1 MRRFLIIS
9 VLTVGAL
16 TVGWRYA
23 PDGMREKL
31 LGLAGLANFGSTVH
45 TLRDAVR
52 PEDPVARRASEINTL
67 KQKIG
72 AIRKGVQG
80 VQNSE
85 SSGMN
90 PAPLKDVE
98 KAADEAMS
106 IIGQIEEA
114 NNDQSLGGRVAAR
127 VIDTVLPAPSAAQ
140 CTNEK

>member
-1 MRRFLIIS
+1 M
-9 VLTVGAL
+9 VGAVM
-16 TVGWRYA
+16 VGSRYA

-31 LGLAGLANFGSTVH
+31 FGLAGLANFGSITH
-45 TLRDAVR
+45 TLRDAVM
-52 PEDPVARRASEINTL
+52 PEDPVVRRAGAINTL

-72 AIRKGVQG
+72 AIRERVEAA
-80 VQNSE
+80 QNSG

-106 IIGQIEEA
+106 IIGQLEEV
-114 NNDQSLGGRVAAR
+114 NSEQSLGSRVAAR

-140 CTNEK
+140 CMNEK